1 MNIKEEKITDLC
13 VYRCR
18 GPEAPKNKANLYN
31 SNQKKK
37 LTKQTQPNAKQ
48 YDVAKSLQYS

>member
-37 LTKQTQPNAKQ
+37 TNQTNTTKRKTI
-48 YDVAKSLQYS
+48 